1 MFKSRIRYR
10 IHIFDPSLALLKIKS
25 EDIKIF
31 HFHKIEDYVYEF
43 ESYPHDEKKI
53 KKIFSNAIL
62 IKRIGPYSWFYNLF
76 TRKTTLIAIIVA
88 SICFYSLSTRVYT
101 ITINGDSR
109 TISSR
114 LSSQIEALGII
125 KYCLKPRED
134 ELQNYEKQL
143 KKIFYDDIEF
153 LEIRLKGVNLIV
165 NYKKRRTGI
174 ELPTKTSAKYATK
187 RGIIDHFVISS
198 GEVVVKENQY
208 VEEGT
213 LLINDYIL
221 SSRGEEINVGAEGE
235 VYAWTWTIVTLSK
248 KINNHEEESEI
259 MQELIDEASFMIAKG
274 FYKEERID
282 KINILLWEIVNNEA
296 YMKAHFT
303 CLEDIA
309 N

>member
-10 IHIFDPSLALLKIKS
+10 IHIFDPSIALSKIKT

-43 ESYPHDEKKI
+43 ETYPHEEKKI
-53 KKIFSNAIL
+53 KKIFNNAIL
-62 IKRIGPYSWFYNLF
+62 IKRMGPYSWLYNLL
-76 TRKTTLIAIIVA
+76 TRKTTLIALIIA
-88 SICFYSLSTRVYT
+88 SICFYSLSSRVYT

-109 TISSR
+109 SLSSR
-114 LSSQIEALGII
+114 LSSQIEALGMI
-125 KYCLKPRED
+125 KYSIKPHED

-153 LEIRLKGVNLIV
+153 LELRLKGVNLIV
-165 NYKKRRTGI
+165 NYKKRRTSI
-174 ELPTKTSAKYATK
+174 TLPSKSSAKYATK
-187 RGIIDHFVISS
+187 RGIIDHFVVSS
-198 GEVVVKENQY
+198 GEICVKENQY

-213 LLINDYIL
+213 LLINDYLL
-221 SSRGEEINVGAEGE
+221 SSTGEEIKVGAEGE

-248 KINNHEEESEI
+248 KVNINEEESEV
-259 MQELIDEASFMIAKG
+259 MQAMIDEASLMIAKG

-282 KINILLWEIVNNEA
+282 KINILSWEIINNEA
-296 YMKAHFT
+296 YMKVHFT